1 MSIRKIFFLFFSILC
16 VACSSDIFI
25 EHNGNIPQDEKIAQ
39 IKNGQSKQEVMN
51 ILGSPSLKTGLSDN
65 HWIYMSSK
73 TKRIAFLNPE
83 ELERQIL
90 AITFDD
96 GVVSKIETKT
106 LADGNDIAIDQDVT
120 QETER
125 KLGFW
130 RKYFGGVGAYMPF
143 GGKSN
148 SNEGL

>member
-1 MSIRKIFFLFFSILC
+1 
-16 VACSSDIFI
+16 
-25 EHNGNIPQDEKIAQ
+25 
-39 IKNGQSKQEVMN
+39 
-51 ILGSPSLKTGLSDN
+51 
-65 HWIYMSSK
+65 MSSK